1 MLYMIDNAFAQGYD
15 HVREGSPR
23 EDFGETKV
31 TESFRIFAVAD
42 GHGDSNCPRS
52 NIGSE
57 TACHV
62 AVNALESFAKGVTEH
77 AMESMLLGTEADQRK
92 FIKPLIA
99 NIVSEWREVV
109 NAHFAENTLTS
120 EERAQ
125 CNRYLDRYDRG
136 EKLEHIYGTTLIAG
150 LLTDKYLLLLQQ
162 GDGRCDVFD
171 ADGEVSQPIP
181 WDDRCFANVTTSLCE
196 DDAAE
201 RCRYH
206 VIDIEKNPVI
216 ACIAD
221 SDGVEDSFASMEL
234 LHCYHR
240 DLLIFACE
248 KGMPALHD
256 HLKDTLPEM
265 SKNFSRDDITI
276 CGFIDTDR
284 VQMHIPKYKRANERI
299 RIESRLADVD
309 SRLKSF
315 DSMGKLAGLKEL
327 YEKTY
332 AEVIRIENELQE
344 TSGELTSLE
353 TQLRKA
359 RDDKEK
365 REQAYKEYQGKKD
378 SLLREREEIQAEL
391 SRLDSEN
398 PTKNNELIV
407 TPDDTSEKHE
417 EPENVVSTVTK
428 ETSIFNSVPT
438 STLNSS
444 VLVDADTKTPTNE
457 NTTEDLSEKREEIYE
472 VTIQPVSTQ
481 ANLVPKPIDESLEE
495 FEPPVQLPAESPGVP
510 EHEKKKSVKNWF
522 SDFKSKKDNQ

>member
-15 HVREGSPR
+15 HIREGSPR

-31 TESFRIFAVAD
+31 TESFRIFVVAD

-52 NIGSE
+52 SIGSE
-57 TACHV
+57 SACRV
-62 AVNALESFAKGVTEH
+62 AVNALESFANSVTEH
-77 AMESMLLGTEADQRK
+77 AMESMLLGTEADRRK
-92 FIKPLIA
+92 VIKPLIA

-109 NAHFAENTLTS
+109 NAHFAENPLTS

-125 CNRYLDRYDRG
+125 CDRYLDRYDRG

-181 WDDRCFANVTTSLCE
+181 WDDRCFANVVTSLCQ

-201 RCRYH
+201 SCRYH
-206 VIDIEKNPVI
+206 VIDIEKDPVI

-221 SDGVEDSFASMEL
+221 SDGVEDSFSTMEL

-248 KGMPALHD
+248 KGIPALHD
-256 HLKDTLPEM
+256 HLKNTLPEM
-265 SKNFSRDDITI
+265 TKNFSRDDVTI
-276 CGFIDTDR
+276 CGFIDTDK
-284 VQMHIPKYKRANERI
+284 VQIHIPKFRRANERI

-315 DSMGKLAGLKEL
+315 DSMGKLEGLKAQ
-327 YEKTY
+327 YEKTC
-332 AEVIRIENELQE
+332 AEVVRIENELLGTRE
-344 TSGELTSLE
+344 DLGALE
-353 TQLRKA
+353 TQLQKT
-359 RDDKEK
+359 RDDKVK
-365 REQAYKEYQGKKD
+365 REKAYREYQGKKD

-391 SRLDSEN
+391 SRLDAEN
-398 PTKNNELIV
+398 PTMNNILIV

-417 EPENVVSTVTK
+417 EPEIVVSTFTK
-428 ETSIFNSVPT
+428 ETSIINSVPT

-444 VLVDADTKTPTNE
+444 VVVDADIKTPTNE
-457 NTTEDLSEKREEIYE
+457 NTTEDLSEKREDISE

-481 ANLVPKPIDESLEE
+481 TDLVPKHTDEGLEE
-495 FEPPVQLPAESPGVP
+495 LEPPVQLPAEPPGVQ
-510 EHEKKKSVKNWF
+510 EHVKKKVVKKWF
-522 SDFKSKKDNQ
+522 SDFKGKKHNQ

>member
-15 HVREGSPR
+15 HIREGSPR

-31 TESFRIFAVAD
+31 TESFRIFVVAD

-52 NIGSE
+52 SIGSE
-57 TACHV
+57 SACRV
-62 AVNALESFAKGVTEH
+62 AVNALESFANSVTEH
-77 AMESMLLGTEADQRK
+77 AMESMLLGTEADRRK
-92 FIKPLIA
+92 VIKPLIA

-109 NAHFAENTLTS
+109 NAHFAENPLTS

-125 CNRYLDRYDRG
+125 CDRYLDRYDRG

-181 WDDRCFANVTTSLCE
+181 WDDRCFANVVTSLCQ

-201 RCRYH
+201 SCRYH
-206 VIDIEKNPVI
+206 VIDIEKDPVI

-221 SDGVEDSFASMEL
+221 SDGVEDSFSTMEL

-248 KGMPALHD
+248 KGIPALHD
-256 HLKDTLPEM
+256 HLKYTLPEM
-265 SKNFSRDDITI
+265 TKNFSRDDVTI
-276 CGFIDTDR
+276 CGFIDTDK
-284 VQMHIPKYKRANERI
+284 VQIHIPKFRRANERI

-315 DSMGKLAGLKEL
+315 DSMGKLEGLKAQ
-327 YEKTY
+327 YEKTC
-332 AEVIRIENELQE
+332 AEVVRIENELLGTRE
-344 TSGELTSLE
+344 DLGALE
-353 TQLRKA
+353 TQLQKT
-359 RDDKEK
+359 RDEKVK

-391 SRLDSEN
+391 SRLDAENPSEN
-398 PTKNNELIV
+398 SKTIV
-407 TPDDTSEKHE
+407 SPDDTSEKHDE
-417 EPENVVSTVTK
+417 RENVVFTFAE
-428 ETSIFNSVPT
+428 ETLILNSIATPPLEPSVVVEADTRT
-438 STLNSS
+438 ST
-444 VLVDADTKTPTNE
+444 NE
-457 NTTEDLSEKREEIYE
+457 GITEDLSEKTEEISE
-472 VTIQPVSTQ
+472 ATIQLVSTQ
-481 ANLVPKPIDESLEE
+481 TNHVPKPIVEDLEE
-495 FEPPVQLPAESPGVP
+495 LEPPVQLPEESPDVQ
-510 EHEKKKSVKNWF
+510 EHVKKKSVKNWF
-522 SDFKSKKDNQ
+522 SDFKGKRDNQ